1 MNYTRELMTIERKT
15 ADLLA
20 TEAEVTR
27 QDVDDARYF
36 AMQMKRTQA
45 KTQYTKLK
53 RLYEFQ
59 QLNLQVRTPTPVEER
74 VTAEQVEEARQ
85 NAVLSPTA
93 KNRAAWS
100 ILKRAFAYQ
109 EDSDAELIE
118 VKQQDKQDLKEWKQE
133 QRAEAKHQK
142 LTEQAQAAY
151 KQQLESNNAAFDA
164 LNK

>member
-20 TEAEVTR
+20 TEAEVTW
-27 QDVDDARYF
+27 QDVDDALYF

-45 KTQYTKLK
+45 KTQYQKLK

-59 QLNLQVRTPTPVEER
+59 QLELQDRTPTPVEER

-85 NAVLSPTA
+85 EAISNPSIKT
-93 KNRAAWS
+93 RAAWS
-100 ILKRAFAYQ
+100 SLKRAFSYQ
-109 EDSDAELIE
+109 EDRDAELIE
-118 VKQQDKQDLKEWKQE
+118 IKRQDKQDLKEWQQE

-151 KQQLESNNAAFDA
+151 KKQLESNNAAFDA
-164 LNK
+164 INK